1 MSRKQWW
8 GTAVVVVML
17 LGACSGRETV
27 TGGYGSG
34 VVTGQV
40 SMAASLPGASPAGVR
55 LSVAGTGIST
65 LLGEDGR
72 FALSGVPERAELR
85 FTRDDGISTNVTV
98 AANGPPVAIQLGSGS
113 THSGHGRAV
122 TPVNPPWAEIEGTI
136 KTPGTSSI
144 VVSDSHKQD
153 FTFNITAA
161 TIIRHGNTTI
171 AAADLKAG
179 DRVHV
184 KVSWTN
190 NIFTAL
196 QIEVQDTTDQP
207 PGDDHGQGS
216 VEMTANGTVTVA
228 GASQITVS
236 TVPKGEIVV
245 KTDANTIIRKQGQII
260 TLAAINVGDEVN
272 TSGTRVDD
280 HTELARQIEVRGVS
294 GHH

>member
-1 MSRKQWW
+1 M
-8 GTAVVVVML
+8 
-17 LGACSGRETV
+17 
-27 TGGYGSG
+27 
-34 VVTGQV
+34 
-40 SMAASLPGASPAGVR
+40 
-55 LSVAGTGIST
+55 
-65 LLGEDGR
+65 
-72 FALSGVPERAELR
+72 
-85 FTRDDGISTNVTV
+85 
-98 AANGPPVAIQLGSGS
+98 
-113 THSGHGRAV
+113 
-122 TPVNPPWAEIEGTI
+122 
-136 KTPGTSSI
+136 
-144 VVSDSHKQD
+144 
-153 FTFNITAA
+153 
-161 TIIRHGNTTI
+161 
-171 AAADLKAG
+171 
-179 DRVHV
+179 

-207 PGDDHGQGS
+207 PGDGHGSGA